1 MAVPWNIRPGAN
13 LTVGVALLPDSPAQ
27 VTVKG
32 EVIRDNETI
41 LSREMVFEKGKKK
54 NGLCL
59 EVFQFAFSRKCFV
72 PPKISQLL
80 NGTKIGNLFY
90 QVGVAMGKQSC
101 TLLALFG
108 VGQLSWI

>member
-1 MAVPWNIRPGAN
+1 M
-13 LTVGVALLPDSPAQ
+13 TVGVALLPDSPAQ

-54 NGLCL
+54 SGLGL
-59 EVFQFAFSRKCFV
+59 EVFQFVFSQKYFV

-90 QVGVAMGKQSC
+90 
-101 TLLALFG
+101 
-108 VGQLSWI
+108 